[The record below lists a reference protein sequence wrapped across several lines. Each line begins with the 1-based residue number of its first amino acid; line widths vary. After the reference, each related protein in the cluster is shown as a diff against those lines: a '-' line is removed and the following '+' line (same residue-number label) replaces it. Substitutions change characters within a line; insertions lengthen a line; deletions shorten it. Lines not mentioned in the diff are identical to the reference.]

1 MASSSWLR
9 VCSLEKIAQPP
20 HCFLIRAAKRGL
32 AVSVVACGRPRAPL
46 HEAGRDSERGPM
58 GLVGKA
64 GEPGRLA
71 EPSRGVV
78 AVGLRFNRSDGPRT
92 AACLVDAGWK
102 QLVEARLADL
112 FASHQ
117 EDLLHPRP
125 DDLGEETS
133 REGGDPVAANL
144 PDFDLF
150 RVVDRLGQGVAVVEL

>member
-64 GEPGRLA
+64 GEPGPLA
-71 EPSRGVV
+71 EPSRRVEDVV
-78 AVGLRFNRSDGPRT
+78 RRGHRAHEPRT
-92 AACLVDAGWK
+92 AACHDDAGWK
-102 QLVEARLADL
+102 QLVEARLA
-112 FASHQ
+112 A
-117 EDLLHPRP
+117 
-125 DDLGEETS
+125 
-133 REGGDPVAANL
+133 
-144 PDFDLF
+144 
-150 RVVDRLGQGVAVVEL
+150 

>member
-46 HEAGRDSERGPM
+46 HEDGRDSERGPM

-71 EPSRGVV
+71 EPIRGVEDLGRL
-78 AVGLRFNRSDGPRT
+78 AHRAPEPRT
-92 AACLVDAGWK
+92 AGCHDDARWK
-102 QLVEARLADL
+102 PVVVAR
-112 FASHQ
+112 
-117 EDLLHPRP
+117 
-125 DDLGEETS
+125 
-133 REGGDPVAANL
+133 
-144 PDFDLF
+144 
-150 RVVDRLGQGVAVVEL
+150 